1 MRNAFIN
8 KRESIPNYT
17 NFTRTP
23 SGQDFFAS
31 QNEDVHVHGHTT
43 KEIVGKSNIS
53 SAENIQP
60 EPFGLS
66 LHSAASTLKGSSLA
80 DISAASNSKEPHNDD
95 EIKKQIHVA
104 YDLLQQMDATNHA
117 ASSIDIPEASASRL
131 KNAKRIIEA
140 KVDEEISRLYKIL
153 AQSMSSRNPFLNHSG
168 VQLDNDASNE
178 GLKPNSI
185 SMANELERESLKR
198 ENAALKERLKNTIA
212 IQEKLRDSEASLKRQ
227 LLSYGVSTFKH

>member
-1 MRNAFIN
+1 MSLNA
-8 KRESIPNYT
+8 
-17 NFTRTP
+17 
-23 SGQDFFAS
+23 
-31 QNEDVHVHGHTT
+31 
-43 KEIVGKSNIS
+43 
-53 SAENIQP
+53 
-60 EPFGLS
+60 
-66 LHSAASTLKGSSLA
+66 AASTLKGSSSL

-95 EIKKQIHVA
+95 EIKKQIQLA

-140 KVDEEISRLYKIL
+140 KVDEEISRLYQIL
-153 AQSMSSRNPFLNHSG
+153 AKSISSRNPFLTHSR
-168 VQLDNDASNE
+168 VQRDNDASNE
-178 GLKPNSI
+178 GLKPNSV

-227 LLSYGVSTFKH
+227 LLSLRGKYI